1 MPPPFSPGSNAKRD
15 RWASTWP
22 LRAAQARRSL
32 VPVGDMNRDQKASTC
47 QQLAGA
53 EVFLFFLNKK
63 VAGLGVLG
71 VNFRL
76 LLAS

>member
-1 MPPPFSPGSNAKRD
+1 MPPPFGHGSYTNRD

-22 LRAAQARRSL
+22 LRAAQAMGPL

-53 EVFLFFLNKK
+53 EVRLFLKK

-71 VNFRL
+71 VDFRL

>member
-1 MPPPFSPGSNAKRD
+1 MPPPFSPGSNTNRD

-22 LRAAQARRSL
+22 LRAAQARGPL

-53 EVFLFFLNKK
+53 DVFFKK